1 MPVLREE
8 NMSSSLSEEQLEQA
22 LEMLALAINKAGPE
36 KEMLL
41 LSKLCFVLADKL
53 ADLGQLEEAIEM
65 ASKEL

>member
-1 MPVLREE
+1 
-8 NMSSSLSEEQLEQA
+8 MSSNLTEEELEQA
-22 LEMLALAINKAGPE
+22 LEMLAVAINQAGPE

-53 ADLGQLEEAIEM
+53 GDLEQLDEAIQM

>member
-1 MPVLREE
+1 MSNSLTEE
-8 NMSSSLSEEQLEQA
+8 ELEQA
-22 LEMLALAINKAGPE
+22 LEMLAVAINEAGPE

-53 ADLGQLEEAIEM
+53 EDLRQLDEAIQM

>member
-1 MPVLREE
+1 
-8 NMSSSLSEEQLEQA
+8 MSSSLSEEQLEQA
-22 LEMLALAINKAGPE
+22 LEMLAVAINKAGPE